1 MHLPFGLGLFWR
13 DNESIQLGLDEQ
25 RSAAINGLY
34 PAEVPLLGLLSR
46 PCTLTDVLAWA
57 KTAGVDGSR
66 AEKIFREVAGTGLAV
81 TDVHPTRMAPCEFAA
96 ASRAGP
102 VDPAARADLGVRIL
116 GAGLIGSVC
125 ALLLD
130 AEGIGSVHI
139 EDTHPLTG
147 SQSRW
152 FGASHIGEPIDQV
165 IRPRLRGGGQPSRRI
180 TLSVSSRIIPRQL
193 AAECLA
199 EDEPYLP
206 IVVGESEI
214 TIGPFF
220 YPGGPCHNC
229 LDFHRRDA
237 DPSWPFLH
245 TQASRLPGIEPDSA
259 AALVAAGWACAEIID
274 LATSSHPRLMSSR
287 LHIPPPPGW
296 PRMSE
301 AQAHEDCGC
310 QAVSGGHPQGSDD
323 QPEAEGAS

>member
-13 DNESIQLGLDEQ
+13 DNESIQLGFDEA
-25 RSAAINGLY
+25 RSAVLDGLY

-57 KTAGVDGSR
+57 RGAGVDASR
-66 AEKIFREVAGTGLAV
+66 AKKIFQWVADTGLAV
-81 TDVHPTRMAPCEFAA
+81 TDTHPARMAPCEFAA
-96 ASRAGP
+96 ASRAGE
-102 VDPAARADLGVRIL
+102 VDPSARAEIGVRIL

-130 AEGIGSVHI
+130 AEGIGAVQI
-139 EDTHPLTG
+139 EDRHPLTG

-152 FGASHIGEPIDQV
+152 LGATHIGEPIDQV
-165 IRPRLRGGGQPSRRI
+165 LRPRLRGGGQPSRRI
-180 TLSVSSRIIPRQL
+180 TLSVSSRIIPRAL

-206 IVVGESEI
+206 IVIGESDI

-220 YPGGPCHNC
+220 FPGGPCHNC

-245 TQASRLPGIEPDSA
+245 TQATRLPGIEPDST
-259 AALVAAGWACAEIID
+259 AALISAAWACSEIIE
-274 LATSSHPRLMSSR
+274 LATHPYPRLMASQ
-287 LHIPPPPGW
+287 LHLPPPPGW
-296 PRMSE
+296 PRVTEVSVHGE
-301 AQAHEDCGC
+301 CGC
-310 QAVSGGHPQGSDD
+310 QIGG
-323 QPEAEGAS
+323 EAAGEHTEGANRAD